1 MWCNTHLHLR
11 GYLNCGFTIAW
22 KDYLCIENEH
32 FPPHRCFLNQINDL
46 YFAKKQGR
54 ACSCF
59 HFDYNHLYHNLSQ
72 MARCLQISYS
82 YKLPQH
88 DKEFHMKQKVNTSHH
103 SNLSIFTAVC
113 GTNLFNATA
122 FILPLQLGI
131 TWLRV
136 LRKLQQWGPFLKEY
150 KIYFQGMHTSEI
162 LADIPDILGKVRPV
176 ECNRNSSLCHHRE
189 SPGPTSLSFK
199 LFRNIW
205 GLKKKKNQVLL
216 IIEREHWFTS

>member
-162 LADIPDILGKVRPV
+162 LADIPDIWGKSGQWNVIAILLCVITGNHLARHLCP
-176 ECNRNSSLCHHRE
+176 SSCFGTFE
-189 SPGPTSLSFK
+189 
-199 LFRNIW
+199 
-205 GLKKKKNQVLL
+205 V
-216 IIEREHWFTS
+216 